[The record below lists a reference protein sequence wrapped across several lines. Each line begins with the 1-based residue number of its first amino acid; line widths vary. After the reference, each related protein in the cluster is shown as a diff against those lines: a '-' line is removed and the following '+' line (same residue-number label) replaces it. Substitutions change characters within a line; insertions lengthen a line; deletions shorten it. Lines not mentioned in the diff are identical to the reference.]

1 MDSTVFE
8 LTQFLKFPKIFGP
21 NMVLQLEFSRWAN
34 VLMGIQLMLDHIKT
48 ILLVCLITQCIIL
61 FKMFSEA
68 AKQWLRLRQDMMQRD
83 HILKTLMHSESLLTI
98 TTTLDSFITFQVKM
112 LSYAALLYSL

>member
-1 MDSTVFE
+1 MNSMVFE

-21 NMVLQLEFSRWAN
+21 NMVHLLEFSRWAN
-34 VLMGIQLMLDHIKT
+34 VLMGIQPMLDHIKT
-48 ILLVCLITQCIIL
+48 ILLVFLTTQCIIL
-61 FKMFSEA
+61 FKMFLEV
-68 AKQWLRLRQDMMQRD
+68 AKLWLRLRQDMMQRD

-98 TTTLDSFITFQVKM
+98 TTTLDSFITFQVRM